1 SRAMA
6 FVTLLSSDGQQFPIE
21 KSIVSMCQ
29 TISRLIEAF
38 ATAEGVGEE
47 AFLDHPIPLS
57 NVSSDVL
64 EKVLEWCIRQ
74 TIEEDR
80 DSGDFSEMSLE
91 EDTTWVRNFLNIS
104 NDELFDLILAAN
116 YLDVAGL
123 LELTCKHVAS
133 MIKGKSPEDIRRTF
147 GIVNDLTPEEKHQ
160 IMKEIAWINLTSALK
175 APQSPHEDSRM
186 EPFPLLSLPNE
197 IISLIFRQMHAVDR
211 LRARVCNGL
220 YLLEESDR
228 FTINELS
235 IGRYY
240 DEDSKFH
247 ADNGAESSQEV
258 EMALVGPCSSYI
270 DVLVKFAS
278 NTKIESLFFLC
289 DEEERQLI
297 PYVKSINVRSL
308 VVTMSQEMGKEEIN
322 DDRLEEWTN
331 GRVTVNIQMGGHA
344 VTGEAL
350 FRVYSEMDSCHSSL
364 LRFRIDVLA
373 EATLSV
379 LHQMGISYTRGLFT
393 TRRKDAQFFVDDD
406 ISKSFFIVIG
416 SKIVITINKRM
427 LNSGIEGDFAIE
439 RYEGD
444 QGRSSLLTFIYKLQP
459 FPVVYP

>member
-1 SRAMA
+1 MA

-91 EDTTWVRNFLNIS
+91 EDTTWVRNFLN
-104 NDELFDLILAAN
+104 
-116 YLDVAGL
+116 
-123 LELTCKHVAS
+123 
-133 MIKGKSPEDIRRTF
+133 GKSPEDIRRTF

-297 PYVKSINVRSL
+297 PYVKSIN
-308 VVTMSQEMGKEEIN
+308 SQEMGKEEIN

-439 RYEGD
+439 RRIAI
-444 QGRSSLLTFIYKLQP
+444 GRITLPSNHLITLRHIIIVVASSKMCFAYKR
-459 FPVVYP
+459 